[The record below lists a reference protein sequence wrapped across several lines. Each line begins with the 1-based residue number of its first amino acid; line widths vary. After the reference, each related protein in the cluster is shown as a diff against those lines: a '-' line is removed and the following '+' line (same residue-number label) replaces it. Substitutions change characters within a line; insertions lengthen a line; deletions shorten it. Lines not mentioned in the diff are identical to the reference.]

1 MYPLG
6 SSVYVGQRRF
16 SPNNQ
21 YSQGGWLGGTKF
33 FQCSIFCHPM
43 PLKLPLKMRKLQGA
57 KVRIVMLDAPVF
69 WILFSCISEKL
80 MPRAKADF
88 TKNNGFKAFY
98 GFRQGNTLIQ
108 PQYTEDSRLFRAKQG
123 GYPNPM
129 PTSVSGL
136 PSLSPVT
143 HRDALYAGFKPLL
156 GRYTMKQVFWL
167 VEPMGSRGISPQISQ
182 YD

>member
-1 MYPLG
+1 MNFRRSNISYIG
-6 SSVYVGQRRF
+6 GVAASRF
-16 SPNNQ
+16 SDIP
-21 YSQGGWLGGTKF
+21 YSAPSASK
-33 FQCSIFCHPM
+33 P
-43 PLKLPLKMRKLQGA
+43 PLKTKNCWVKKPKF
-57 KVRIVMLDAPVF
+57 VMLDAPIF

>member
-1 MYPLG
+1 
-6 SSVYVGQRRF
+6 
-16 SPNNQ
+16 
-21 YSQGGWLGGTKF
+21 
-33 FQCSIFCHPM
+33 
-43 PLKLPLKMRKLQGA
+43 
-57 KVRIVMLDAPVF
+57 
-69 WILFSCISEKL
+69 

-156 GRYTMKQVFWL
+156 GRYTMKQVFWF
-167 VEPMGSRGISPQISQ
+167 VEPMWNRGTSTQISQ
-182 YD
+182 YNQGRKVCRLKRLCWITHNLWGHRPAKPGE